1 MSCSPLLRGARG
13 VGFHRANP
21 GRAFENKKLRQSPM
35 IHIENLSKRFNKT
48 LAVDH
53 IDIDVP
59 PGEVMGFLGPNGA
72 GKTTTIRMLAGLMKP
87 DTGKIVLAGYDT
99 AVEPEKAKAITGFV
113 PDRPYLYEKLTGWE
127 FLEFSAG
134 IYNVERKDLDRL
146 GMHYLEMF
154 ELTDWKNELIEGYS
168 HGMKQRLIISAA
180 LLHKPRI
187 FIIDEP
193 MVGLDPRG
201 VRLVKDLFTQMAKSR
216 GMAVFLSTHTL
227 AVAEEICSV
236 ITIIHKG
243 KIIASDTPTNIKET
257 IARTGGNLEKAFLKL
272 TGYSEIND
280 LKGSLGMGGVSIEDD
295 SEGND

>member
-1 MSCSPLLRGARG
+1 
-13 VGFHRANP
+13 
-21 GRAFENKKLRQSPM
+21 M
-35 IHIENLSKRFNKT
+35 IRIENLSKQFNKT

-53 IDIDVP
+53 IDIHVP
-59 PGEVMGFLGPNGA
+59 PGEIMGFLGPNGA

-87 DTGKIVLAGYDT
+87 DTGTILLDGHDLSQ
-99 AVEPEKAKAITGFV
+99 EPELAKSITGFV

-134 IYNVERKDLDRL
+134 LYGVDGKDLDQL
-146 GMHYLEMF
+146 GLHYLDMF
-154 ELTDWKNELIEGYS
+154 ELVDWKDELIEGYS
-168 HGMKQRLIISAA
+168 HGMKQRLIISSA
-180 LLHKPRI
+180 LLHRPKI

-201 VRLVKDLFTQMAKSR
+201 VRLVKDLFTQMAKAR

-227 AVAEEICSV
+227 AVAEEICTM

-243 KIIASDTPTNIKET
+243 KIIASDTPLNIKNT

-272 TGYSEIND
+272 TGHEEMNG
-280 LKGSLGMGGVSIEDD
+280 LKGSLGVTEVSLD
-295 SEGND
+295 

>member
-1 MSCSPLLRGARG
+1 
-13 VGFHRANP
+13 
-21 GRAFENKKLRQSPM
+21 M
-35 IHIENLSKRFNKT
+35 IHIENLSKQFNKV

-53 IDIDVP
+53 INLDVP

-87 DTGKIVLAGYDT
+87 DSGTIVLGGYDLER
-99 AVEPEKAKAITGFV
+99 EPEKAKSIVGFV

-127 FLEFSAG
+127 FLEFIAG
-134 IYNVERKDLDRL
+134 LYNVEKQDLNKL
-146 GMHYLEMF
+146 GTFYLELF
-154 ELTDWKNELIEGYS
+154 ELIDWKDELVEGYS
-168 HGMKQRLIISAA
+168 HGMKQRLIISSA
-180 LLHKPRI
+180 LLHKPKI

-201 VRLVKDLFTQMAKSR
+201 VRLVKDLFTQMAKER

-227 AVAEEICSV
+227 AVADEICSF

-243 KIIASDTPTNIKET
+243 KIIASDTPANIKST

-272 TGYSEIND
+272 TGHEEIDN
-280 LKGSLGMGGVSIEDD
+280 LKGSLGLTALSPEP
-295 SEGND
+295 

>member
-1 MSCSPLLRGARG
+1 
-13 VGFHRANP
+13 
-21 GRAFENKKLRQSPM
+21 M
-35 IHIENLSKRFNKT
+35 IKIENLSKRFGKV

-53 IDIDVP
+53 IDLEVP
-59 PGEVMGFLGPNGA
+59 AGEVMGFLGPNGA

-87 DTGKIVLAGYDT
+87 DTGTIVLNGYDL
-99 AVEPEKAKAITGFV
+99 AKEPERAKAVTGFV

-134 IYNVERKDLDRL
+134 LYHVEPDELKSR
-146 GMHYLEMF
+146 GMHYLELF
-154 ELTDWKNELIEGYS
+154 ELLDWKDELVEGYS

-180 LLHKPRI
+180 LLHRPKI

-201 VRLVKDLFTQMAKSR
+201 VRLVKDMFTQMAQDR

-236 ITIIHKG
+236 VTIIHKG
-243 KIIASDTPTNIKET
+243 RVIASDTPLNIKKT
-257 IARTGGNLEKAFLKL
+257 IARTEGNLEKAFLKL
-272 TGYSEIND
+272 TGHED
-280 LKGSLGMGGVSIEDD
+280 MDGLKGSLGVARAAED
-295 SEGND
+295 

>member
-1 MSCSPLLRGARG
+1 
-13 VGFHRANP
+13 
-21 GRAFENKKLRQSPM
+21 M
-35 IHIENLSKRFNKT
+35 IRIENLSKQFNKV

-53 IDIDVP
+53 IDLHVP

-72 GKTTTIRMLAGLMKP
+72 GKTTTIRMVAGLMKP
-87 DTGKIVLAGYDT
+87 DTGTIVLDGHDLAR
-99 AVEPEKAKAITGFV
+99 EPESAKAVTGFV

-134 IYNVERKDLDRL
+134 LYGVSSEDLHKL

-154 ELTDWKNELIEGYS
+154 ELDGWKDELIEGYS
-168 HGMKQRLIISAA
+168 HGMKQRLIISSA
-180 LLHKPRI
+180 LLHRPKI

-201 VRLVKDLFTQMAKSR
+201 VRLVKDLFTQMAKAR

-227 AVAEEICSV
+227 AVAEEICTM

-243 KIIASDTPTNIKET
+243 KIIASDTPQNIKNT
-257 IARTGGNLEKAFLKL
+257 IAQTGGNLEKAFLKL
-272 TGYSEIND
+272 TGHPEVNA
-280 LKGSLGMGGVSIEDD
+280 LKGSLGVTEMSLE
-295 SEGND
+295 